1 MDWQFFCLLLVCCI
15 YMFFNQFII
24 YSQLTSACQMQA
36 IGVASTYT
44 LADASFSASTE
55 RTNFEAFRGRLNAYK
70 GWSPGTNDRSDDYLQ
85 VDLWYEFLICAV
97 ATQLLMIEQQ
107 STSYSYPWMV
117 PLLWSTRKTMSIRL
131 VKIATAEIIYRAAQD
146 ILKVYYREILK
157 ATSMRGLNLS
167 HIVQIY
173 HGYQEYSGSTVL
185 TY

>member
-1 MDWQFFCLLLVCCI
+1 MHIRDGHPAQMTDLMIICKLICGMSFLFVLLL
-15 YMFFNQFII
+15 
-24 YSQLTSACQMQA
+24 L
-36 IGVASTYT
+36 
-44 LADASFSASTE
+44 
-55 RTNFEAFRGRLNAYK
+55 K
-70 GWSPGTNDRSDDYLQ
+70 GG
-85 VDLWYEFLICAV
+85 
-97 ATQLLMIEQQ
+97 QLLMIEQQ

>member
-1 MDWQFFCLLLVCCI
+1 
-15 YMFFNQFII
+15 
-24 YSQLTSACQMQA
+24 
-36 IGVASTYT
+36 
-44 LADASFSASTE
+44 
-55 RTNFEAFRGRLNAYK
+55 
-70 GWSPGTNDRSDDYLQ
+70 
-85 VDLWYEFLICAV
+85 
-97 ATQLLMIEQQ
+97 MIEQQ